1 MTKSPINARIDSRLA
16 SDLDELHWQTRQTKT
31 EIIEAAL
38 REYIAKTIVVGG
50 SRNG

>member
-1 MTKSPINARIDSRLA
+1 MKEPINARIDSRLA

-38 REYIAKTIVVGG
+38 REYIARQLVIGENK
-50 SRNG
+50 NE